1 MKIAIAHDWLVSY
14 GGAEKV
20 LESLLEIYPDA
31 DIFTSVL
38 DREKLPKVFDNVKIK
53 TSFIQKLPFATTK
66 YRSYIVLM
74 PLAFKSFD
82 LSGYDLVI
90 SNSHACAKGVNVPP
104 AACHICYCLTPM
116 RYIWDMYNEYMS
128 IEKPNFLV
136 KVAAPLAATSLRIW
150 DRASSKGV
158 DHFIAISNFIA
169 WRIKEYYG
177 RESTVIYPPVDTEGF
192 KMAEDHGD
200 YYLVVSRLVPQKRT
214 DIIISAFNSLKK
226 PLKIIGTGRDE
237 PRLRA
242 MAGNNVEFLGFQS
255 HEKIS
260 ELMNRCKALVFASY
274 EDFGIVPVEAQAC
287 GRPVI
292 AYGAGGVLDTVVP
305 GETGTFFYEQT
316 PESVRQAVLQFE
328 KMSFDSG
335 FIKNRAERFGKK
347 VFKESIK
354 KFVTEKLGEHG
365 KNSRSA

>member
-1 MKIAIAHDWLVSY
+1 MKIAIAHDWLVSS

-31 DIFTSVL
+31 DVFTSVL
-38 DREKLPKVFDNVKIK
+38 DREKLPKTFEKVEIK
-53 TSFIQKLPFATTK
+53 TSFIQKLPYAAK
-66 YRSYIVLM
+66 MYRSYLPLM
-74 PLAFKSFD
+74 PSAFKSFD
-82 LSGYDLVI
+82 RSGYDLVI
-90 SNSHACAKGVNVPP
+90 SNSHACAKGVSVP
-104 AACHICYCLTPM
+104 ASACHICYCLTPM
-116 RYIWDMYNEYMS
+116 RYIWDMYGEYMS
-128 IEKPNFLV
+128 IEKPNLLV
-136 KVAAPLAATSLRIW
+136 KAAAPFVAAYLRRW
-150 DRASSKGV
+150 DRESSKKV
-158 DHFIAISNFIA
+158 DHFAAVSSFIA

-192 KMAEDHGD
+192 KMADDHGD

-237 PRLRA
+237 PRLKA
-242 MAGNNVEFLGFQS
+242 MAKDNVEFLGFQS
-255 HEKIS
+255 HEEIS
-260 ELMNRCKALVFASY
+260 ELMSRCKALVFASY

-292 AYGAGGVLDTVVP
+292 AYGAGGTLDTVST
-305 GETGTFFYEQT
+305 GETGIFFYEQT

-335 FIKNRAERFGKK
+335 FIKNKAERFSKR
-347 VFKESIK
+347 VFKDSIK
-354 KFVTEKLGEHG
+354 KFVAEKLDEHG
-365 KNSRSA
+365 RNSRSA